1 MIKSFEDVQKLNQ
14 ANVDNAMKMFG
25 DWTKSWQAIA
35 SEWQDYSKR
44 SYAESTQTMEKLL
57 TAKTV
62 EQALEIQTGFAKR
75 AYEDYM
81 HQVQKV
87 SGMYGEIAKEAY
99 RPLERTLQNGR

>member
-1 MIKSFEDVQKLNQ
+1 MIKSFEDVQKMNQ
-14 ANVDNAMKMFG
+14 ANADNAMKMFG

-62 EQALEIQTGFAKR
+62 EQALQIQTGFAKR
-75 AYEDYM
+75 AYEDY
-81 HQVQKV
+81 VREVTKV
-87 SGMYGEIAKEAY
+87 GSMYTDLAKEAY
-99 RPLERTLQNGR
+99 KPVGKAMKQSR